1 MVDYDNVYKLFP
13 KAKKMAVENFTMGY
27 SNINREVL
35 LNLEKDRLLYKWN
48 DDTVNAIIYILSE
61 KND

>member
-61 KND
+61 KK

>member
-1 MVDYDNVYKLFP
+1 MVDFDNVYKLFP

-61 KND
+61 KK